1 MLLCVCVSPGP
12 LKLPLALLVDSELN
26 SIQAS
31 KMEEIFERLVLYT
44 RRAEYTGMVLQCPK
58 AN

>member
-1 MLLCVCVSPGP
+1 MSPGP

-44 RRAEYTGMVLQCPK
+44 RRAECTGMVLQCPK